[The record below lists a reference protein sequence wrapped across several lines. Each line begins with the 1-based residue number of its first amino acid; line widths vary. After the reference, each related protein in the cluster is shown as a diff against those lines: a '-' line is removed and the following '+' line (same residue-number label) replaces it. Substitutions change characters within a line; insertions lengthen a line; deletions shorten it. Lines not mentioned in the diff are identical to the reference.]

1 MCVYL
6 LCCIRPKFM
15 DVEYSGF
22 KSALFQLIEIQILL
36 KNMQYHCKMEIM
48 VLGFCGISFLQEE
61 KVSFQLTH

>member
-48 VLGFCGISFLQEE
+48 VLVFCGIPFPEKE
-61 KVSFQLTH
+61 KVVYFT

>member
-1 MCVYL
+1 
-6 LCCIRPKFM
+6 M

-48 VLGFCGISFLQEE
+48 VLVFCGIPFPEKRKSCTFHLNALMFSIFL
-61 KVSFQLTH
+61 